1 MYGRAV
7 CQDLSDGSSVFKSWI
22 HFNDHFITDFY
33 FTTIINQQNTTHL
46 AFHFIN
52 VPVPKALWVNLCL
65 NVI

>member
-7 CQDLSDGSSVFKSWI
+7 CQDLSDGSSVF
-22 HFNDHFITDFY
+22 NDHFISDFY
-33 FTTIINQQNTTHL
+33 FTTIINQHTHNTTHL